1 MKLYLVQHAEAVP
14 AADNPDRPLSEKG
27 RTDARRVASF
37 LARSV
42 RVGRIIHSPKTRAR
56 DTAVL
61 LAQALG
67 PGGVVEEAASGLAA
81 DDSVEVAAD
90 LIAGWSE
97 DTMVVGHL
105 PFMGRLAAYLVAGSE
120 DANVAAFQPGTV
132 ACLERAAG
140 DEDGDDGGWA
150 LAWMVRPELL
160 VPSFIKG

>member
-1 MKLYLVQHAEAVP
+1 MRVYLVQHAAAVP
-14 AADNPDRPLSEKG
+14 AEDHPDRPLSDKG
-27 RTDARRVASF
+27 RSDIERVASF

-67 PGGVVEEAASGLAA
+67 PGGVVEAAASGLAPN
-81 DDSVEVAAD
+81 DSVEVAAD
-90 LIAGWSE
+90 FIAGWSE

-120 DANVAAFQPGTV
+120 DAEFAAFQPGTV
-132 ACLERAAG
+132 VCLERA
-140 DEDGDDGGWA
+140 DGDGGGGWT

-160 VPSFIKG
+160 GG

>member
-1 MKLYLVQHAEAVP
+1 MRVYLVQHAEAVP
-14 AADNPDRPLSEKG
+14 AEDNPDRPLSDKG
-27 RTDARRVASF
+27 RDDARRVVSF

-42 RVGRIIHSPKTRAR
+42 RVGRVIHSPKTRAR

-67 PGGVVEEAASGLAA
+67 PGGVVEEAASGLAP

-105 PFMGRLAAYLVAGSE
+105 PFMGRLVSHLVAGSG
-120 DANVAAFQPGTV
+120 DADVAAFQPRTV
-132 ACLERAAG
+132 ACLERAGGEDA
-140 DEDGDDGGWA
+140 EDGENGEGDWA
-150 LAWMVRPELL
+150 VAWMVRPGLL
-160 VPSFIKG
+160 GG

>member
-14 AADNPDRPLSEKG
+14 AEDNPDRPLSDKG
-27 RTDARRVASF
+27 RSDVRRVASF

-42 RVGRIIHSPKTRAR
+42 HVGRIVHSPKMRAR

-67 PGGVVEEAASGLAA
+67 PGGVVEEAASGLAPN
-81 DDSVEVAAD
+81 DSVEVAAD

-105 PFMGRLAAYLVAGSE
+105 PFMGRLVSHLVAGSE
-120 DANVAAFQPGTV
+120 EANVAAFQPGTV
-132 ACLERAAG
+132 ACLESAAG
-140 DEDGDDGGWA
+140 DEDGGGWA

-160 VPSFIKG
+160 GG

>member
-1 MKLYLVQHAEAVP
+1 MRVYLVQHAEAVP
-14 AADNPDRPLSEKG
+14 AEDNPDRPLSDKG
-27 RTDARRVASF
+27 RDDARRVASF

-42 RVGRIIHSPKTRAR
+42 RVGRVIHSPKTRAR

-67 PGGVVEEAASGLAA
+67 PGGVVEEAASGLAP

-105 PFMGRLAAYLVAGSE
+105 PFMGRLVSHLVAGSG
-120 DANVAAFQPGTV
+120 DADVAAFQPGTV
-132 ACLERAAG
+132 ACLERAGGEDA
-140 DEDGDDGGWA
+140 EDGENGEGDWA
-150 LAWMVRPELL
+150 VAWMVRPGLL
-160 VPSFIKG
+160 GV

>member
-1 MKLYLVQHAEAVP
+1 MRVYLVQHAEAVP
-14 AADNPDRPLSEKG
+14 ADENPDRPLSEKG
-27 RTDARRVASF
+27 RNDARRVASF

-42 RVGRIIHSPKTRAR
+42 RVGRVIHSPKTRAR

-67 PGGVVEEAASGLAA
+67 PGGVVEEAASGLAP

-90 LIAGWSE
+90 VIAGWPE

-120 DANVAAFQPGTV
+120 DADVVAFQPGTV
-132 ACLERAAG
+132 ACLERADGEDAEDGKDGAG
-140 DEDGDDGGWA
+140 DWA
-150 LAWMVRPELL
+150 VAWMVRPGLL
-160 VPSFIKG
+160 GG

>member
-14 AADNPDRPLSEKG
+14 AEDNPDRPLSDKG
-27 RTDARRVASF
+27 RSDVRRVASF

-42 RVGRIIHSPKTRAR
+42 HVGRIVHSPKMRAR

-67 PGGVVEEAASGLAA
+67 PGGVVEEAASGLAPN
-81 DDSVEVAAD
+81 DSVEVAAD

-105 PFMGRLAAYLVAGSE
+105 PFMGRLVSHLVAGSE
-120 DANVAAFQPGTV
+120 EANVAAFQPGTV
-132 ACLERAAG
+132 VCLERDDG
-140 DEDGDDGGWA
+140 GEDGDDGGWA

-160 VPSFIKG
+160 GG

>member
-1 MKLYLVQHAEAVP
+1 MRVYLVQHAEAVP
-14 AADNPDRPLSEKG
+14 AEANPDRPLSDKG
-27 RTDARRVASF
+27 RDDARRVASF

-42 RVGRIIHSPKTRAR
+42 RVGRVIHSPKTRAR

-67 PGGVVEEAASGLAA
+67 PGGVVEEAASGLAP

-105 PFMGRLAAYLVAGSE
+105 PFMGRLVSHLVAGSG
-120 DANVAAFQPGTV
+120 DADVAAFQPGTV
-132 ACLERAAG
+132 ACLERAGGEDA
-140 DEDGDDGGWA
+140 EDGENGEGDWA
-150 LAWMVRPELL
+150 VAWMVRPGLL
-160 VPSFIKG
+160 GG

>member
-14 AADNPDRPLSEKG
+14 AEDNPDRPLSDKG
-27 RTDARRVASF
+27 RSDVRRVASF

-42 RVGRIIHSPKTRAR
+42 HVGRIVHSPKMRAR

-67 PGGVVEEAASGLAA
+67 PGGVVEEAASGLAPN
-81 DDSVEVAAD
+81 DSVEVAAD

-105 PFMGRLAAYLVAGSE
+105 PFMGRLVSHLVAGSE
-120 DANVAAFQPGTV
+120 EANVTAFQPGTV

-140 DEDGDDGGWA
+140 DEDGGGWT

-160 VPSFIKG
+160 GG

>member
-1 MKLYLVQHAEAVP
+1 MRVYLVQHAEAVP
-14 AADNPDRPLSEKG
+14 AEDNPDRPLSDKG
-27 RTDARRVASF
+27 RSDVQRVASF

-42 RVGRIIHSPKTRAR
+42 RVGRVIHSPKTRAR

-67 PGGVVEEAASGLAA
+67 PGGVVEEAASGLAP

-90 LIAGWSE
+90 FIAGSSD

-120 DANVAAFQPGTV
+120 DADVVAYQPGTV
-132 ACLERAAG
+132 ACLERA
-140 DEDGDDGGWA
+140 DVVEDDGGGWT

-160 VPSFIKG
+160 GG

>member
-14 AADNPDRPLSEKG
+14 AEDNPDRPLSDKG
-27 RTDARRVASF
+27 RSDVRRVASF

-42 RVGRIIHSPKTRAR
+42 HVGRIVHSPKMRAR

-67 PGGVVEEAASGLAA
+67 PGGVVEEAASGLAPN
-81 DDSVEVAAD
+81 DSVEVAAD

-105 PFMGRLAAYLVAGSE
+105 PFMGRLVSHLVAGSE
-120 DANVAAFQPGTV
+120 EANVAAFQPGTV
-132 ACLERAAG
+132 ACLERAGG
-140 DEDGDDGGWA
+140 DEDGGGWA

-160 VPSFIKG
+160 GGSA

>member
-1 MKLYLVQHAEAVP
+1 VYLVQHAEAVP
-14 AADNPDRPLSEKG
+14 AEDNPDRPLSDNG
-27 RTDARRVASF
+27 RTDVQRVASF

-42 RVGRIIHSPKTRAR
+42 RVGRIVHSPKTRAR

-67 PGGVVEEAASGLAA
+67 PGGVVEEAASGLAP

-120 DANVAAFQPGTV
+120 DADVVAFQPGTV
-132 ACLERAAG
+132 VCLERADGEDA
-140 DEDGDDGGWA
+140 EDGEDGEGDWTV
-150 LAWMVRPELL
+150 AWMMRPGLL
-160 VPSFIKG
+160 GG

>member
-1 MKLYLVQHAEAVP
+1 MRVYLVQHAEAVP
-14 AADNPDRPLSEKG
+14 ADENPDRPLSEKG
-27 RTDARRVASF
+27 RNDARRVASF

-42 RVGRIIHSPKTRAR
+42 RVGRVIHSPKTRAR

-67 PGGVVEEAASGLAA
+67 PGGVVEEAASGLAP

-90 LIAGWSE
+90 LIAGWSD

-120 DANVAAFQPGTV
+120 DADVVAFQPGTV
-132 ACLERAAG
+132 ACLERAGGEDA
-140 DEDGDDGGWA
+140 EDGEDGEGDWA
-150 LAWMVRPELL
+150 VAWMVRPGLL
-160 VPSFIKG
+160 GG